1 LKLAIF
7 AISTG
12 GKTLAQQLAA
22 KVDAVVPEI
31 TAGVTQAIAEYWPKV
46 DGLVCIMSTG
56 IVVRAIAPLL
66 ADKAKDPCVVVV
78 DQKGRHAISLLS
90 GHLGGGNDLA
100 REVAGLTG
108 GIPVITTASDTL
120 GLVPLDIWAKSQG
133 LNATKENM
141 TKASALLVNSGG
153 LKIYSDLA
161 VDSLPQGVT
170 QVDTIDQADLIIS
183 PYLFPGKLVFHPRN
197 MVIGTGCNRGTP
209 KEEFTEAM
217 NDILTDLNISQ
228 LSIRNLASIDLKN
241 DEEGLLDFAGDHQ
254 WPIDFFGREEIN
266 TLTDIEISTAA
277 MKAVGAIGVAE
288 PCALLSAGRH
298 SKIQNKKSSIKL
310 ISRKRKWQNV
320 TMAVAQ
326 APFMLSA
333 QVQAP

>member
-1 LKLAIF
+1 MKLAIF
-7 AISTG
+7 ALSTG
-12 GKTLAQQLAA
+12 GKTLARQLAD
-22 KVDAVVPEI
+22 KVDAIVPEI
-31 TAGVTQAIAEYWPKV
+31 NAGIAQAIAEYWPKV

-66 ADKAKDPCVVVV
+66 KDKTKDPCVVVV

-133 LNATKENM
+133 LNATKETM
-141 TKASALLVNSGG
+141 TTASAILVNSGEV
-153 LKIYSDLA
+153 KIYSEFA
-161 VDSLPQGVT
+161 VDSLPQGLIR
-170 QVDTIDQADLIIS
+170 VDTIDQADLIIS
-183 PYLFPGKLVFHPRN
+183 PYIFPGKLVFHPRN

-217 NDILTDLNISQ
+217 NDILIDLNISP
-228 LSIRNLASIDLKN
+228 LAIRNLASIDLKN
-241 DEEGLLDFAGDHQ
+241 DEQGLLDFAEDHH
-254 WPIDFFGREEIN
+254 WFIDFFGKEEIN
-266 TLTDIEISTAA
+266 TLIDDIEVSTAA
-277 MKAVGAIGVAE
+277 MKAIGAVGVAE
-288 PCALLSAGRH
+288 PCALLSAGN
-298 SKIQNKKSSIKL
+298 QDLTNNKKIL

-326 APFMLSA
+326 APFILSA